1 MENSIALYE
10 AVAQVTGQMLLA
22 AREQDWEKLSA
33 LERDCASYVEKLRLI
48 AVDAALSDE
57 DKLRKVNSIKRILA
71 DDREIRNLVSP
82 WMIKLNGM
90 LGSGSS
96 ESY

>member
-22 AREQDWEKLSA
+22 AREQDWEKLSV
-33 LERDCASYVEKLRLI
+33 LERDCAVYVEKLRLI
-48 AVDAALSDE
+48 AADAALSDE
-57 DKLRKVNSIKRILA
+57 DRLRKVNSIKRILA

-90 LGSGSS
+90 LGANSS